1 MADALHKSSDIPNFD
16 TYPAVPELPEEG
28 EAVKRRSALEE
39 KASQTGSAIGKAAA
53 AVRNIKEKFRS
64 SSGEADA
71 ASDKVSEIAERAK
84 ARAQEIGE
92 EAASRAEE
100 WGHIARE
107 RLWELRRHARH
118 HMREAGVYARHAA
131 RDYPVQVALGAGAA
145 GLIVGVLLR
154 IRRAGRA

>member
-16 TYPAVPELPEEG
+16 TYPAAPELPAEV

-53 AVRNIKEKFRS
+53 AVRNIKEKFR

-100 WGHIARE
+100 WGRIARE
-107 RLWELRRHARH
+107 RLWEFRRHARH
-118 HMREAGVYARHAA
+118 QMREAGVYARRAA

-145 GLIVGVLLR
+145 GFIVGVLLR